1 MAQIKDTST
10 VSGKSLLDYFYPIG
24 TVYET
29 MDSSF
34 NPSTFWGGTWE
45 RVKGK
50 TLVGVDEDDT
60 DFASSNKTG
69 GEKSHTLTVA
79 EMPVHNHGIAGK
91 TSGNEASGYSLYPGS
106 GGFTNRVLVSSAT
119 ADKGRM
125 STYNTGGGSAQ
136 QYASLHHCIYL
147 EENCL
152 KKFFIEK
159 SFFLV
164 LRKVYYLVF

>member
-29 MDSSF
+29 MNSSF

-69 GEKSHTLTVA
+69 GEKTHTLTVN
-79 EMPVHNHGIAGK
+79 EMPVHNHGLAGK
-91 TSGNEASGYSLYPGS
+91 TSGNEASGYSLYPS
-106 GGFTNRVLVSSAT
+106 AGGFTNRALVSSAT

-125 STYNTGGGSAQ
+125 STYNTGGG
-136 QYASLHHCIYL
+136 ASHNNMPPYITV
-147 EENCL
+147 
-152 KKFFIEK
+152 FIWK
-159 SFFLV
+159 
-164 LRKVYYLVF
+164 RTA

>member
-29 MDSSF
+29 MNSSF
-34 NPSTFWGGTWE
+34 NPSTFCGGTWE

-69 GEKSHTLTVA
+69 GEKNHTLTIA
-79 EMPVHNHGIAGK
+79 EMPSHGHTTAFSYLCSAIA
-91 TSGNEASGYSLYPGS
+91 
-106 GGFTNRVLVSSAT
+106 TN
-119 ADKGRM
+119 
-125 STYNTGGGSAQ
+125 GGGAGWTHFTANATNNLTSNVGG
-136 QYASLHHCIYL
+136 ASHNNMPPYITV
-147 EENCL
+147 
-152 KKFFIEK
+152 FIWK
-159 SFFLV
+159 
-164 LRKVYYLVF
+164 RTA